1 MVAGCDVPGV
11 ERQRQTET
19 ETDRDSA
26 GVIDSNSQRKK
37 EKNPQSRGN
46 RTRCW
51 PTLQL
56 DGLLLLVVSWRREE
70 ITGRGGAGIAVHQR
84 HDART
89 LP

>member
-1 MVAGCDVPGV
+1 MPGV
-11 ERQRQTET
+11 ERQRQAET
-19 ETDRDSA
+19 ETDRDR
-26 GVIDSNSQRKK
+26 QRQRGSDRLEFAT

-70 ITGRGGAGIAVHQR
+70 ITGRGGAWIAVYQR